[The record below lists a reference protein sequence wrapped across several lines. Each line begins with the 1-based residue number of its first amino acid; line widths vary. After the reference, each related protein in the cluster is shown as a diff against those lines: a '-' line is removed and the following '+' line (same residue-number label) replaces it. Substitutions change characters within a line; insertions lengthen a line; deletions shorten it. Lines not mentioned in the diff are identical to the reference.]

1 MAAMEPNWRR
11 PDPFGF
17 PMARGGVRSPGIG
30 RSPPIRLGRA
40 CPTRHRL
47 ARLSVHLMASRPW
60 PRRLEQAEGRDAL
73 SLMTLPVRLIGLAVV
88 LAVSLVLATLAA
100 QAQEVGKVAR
110 IGMLANSPSE
120 PFVKTFKQGLRELGY
135 VEGQNISIEYRWT
148 EGRNER
154 LSGLAGAVVRA
165 GIEHAWTM

>member
-1 MAAMEPNWRR
+1 
-11 PDPFGF
+11 
-17 PMARGGVRSPGIG
+17 
-30 RSPPIRLGRA
+30 
-40 CPTRHRL
+40 
-47 ARLSVHLMASRPW
+47 
-60 PRRLEQAEGRDAL
+60 
-73 SLMTLPVRLIGLAVV
+73 MTLPVRLIGLAVV

-135 VEGQNISIEYRWT
+135 VEGQNISIVYRWS

-154 LSGLAGAVVRA
+154 LSGLAADLVRD
-165 GIEHAWTM
+165 GLERT